1 VATDLRPP
9 AILSVG
15 MTGHRDLASVPET
28 QQAIEDSIA
37 GILASLTSALR
48 GASEID
54 KAFFSPDESKLL
66 FLTMAAD
73 GADLLGARAA
83 ARCGVDHACILP
95 FPMAEY
101 SKDFEARQLPAA
113 SEFIASASSM
123 LELPGCRKEDAR
135 AYERANEVI
144 LSNIDV
150 LIAVWDG
157 QRARGRAG
165 TEEVVQGAVVRNI
178 PVIIIDPDAPG
189 SITML
194 EVPDDQN
201 LAPRRALDLG
211 RTPLPSSLDR
221 EVRALICPPPDRA
234 SRRALND
241 LYAEKP
247 RGFGWRYEYHLL
259 LRLLAGD
266 SAPESEKVRP
276 VDTAISEADGLAADA
291 GRFKSGSF
299 ESCAH
304 DRRVLI
310 DKLARDYGEL
320 FRSSSVSRYL
330 LAFLGTLASSLV
342 WLLLPW
348 LTGAAIVISAL
359 INGVILLDS
368 TVRGRWRWQERW
380 LEYRNV
386 AQRLHWSGLLPSPG
400 LETRPP
406 ATNRGRNNFSWIDW
420 YANRSARALGP
431 PSGSIDSAYLTACAE
446 HLQDHIKQQVAYHR
460 STFRKLGLLEKRLAL
475 IGRLTSVTSILVA
488 ILLGTAVVRAEGL
501 QAVGWKAVAMVFLTV
516 LPAATAAMNGLRAEM
531 DLVRLIERSGQ
542 TIALLSRVN
551 RAISDVPLT
560 YDRVS
565 AAAARMASIMDD
577 ELKEWRFVLESRRSR
592 ARRHRK
598 SIFGWLR
605 RRLS

>member
-1 VATDLRPP
+1 
-9 AILSVG
+9 
-15 MTGHRDLASVPET
+15 MTGHRDLASVPGK
-28 QQAIEDSIA
+28 QRAIEDDIA
-37 GILASLTSALR
+37 GILSSLAAALR
-48 GASEID
+48 DACDAD
-54 KAFFSPDESKLL
+54 KAFFSAAEGKLR
-66 FLTMAAD
+66 FVTMAAE

-95 FPMAEY
+95 FPVTEY
-101 SKDFEARQLPAA
+101 SKDFHAEQLPAA
-113 SEFIASASSM
+113 SEYIASALSI
-123 LELPGCRKEDAR
+123 LELPGRREEEAR

-211 RTPLPSSLDR
+211 RTSLPSNLDR
-221 EVRALICPPPDRA
+221 EVRALICPPSDTA

-241 LYAEKP
+241 LFAERP
-247 RGFGWRYEYHLL
+247 RAFGWRYEYRLL

-266 SAPESEKVRP
+266 SAPENEKVRP
-276 VDTAISEADGLAADA
+276 VDAAILASDGPAADA
-291 GRFKSGSF
+291 GSF
-299 ESCAH
+299 RNEWSESHVH
-304 DRRVLI
+304 DQRVLI
-310 DKLARDYGEL
+310 DKLAKDYGEL

-359 INGVILLDS
+359 VSGVLLLDS
-368 TVRGRWRWQERW
+368 TVRGRRRWQERW
-380 LEYRNV
+380 LEYRDV
-386 AQRLHWSGLLPSPG
+386 AQRMHWFSLLRSLG
-400 LETRPP
+400 LEARPQAP
-406 ATNRGRNNFSWIDW
+406 KMARSNFSWIEW
-420 YANRSARALGP
+420 YASRSARALGP
-431 PSGSIDSAYLTACAE
+431 PTGLMDTAYLAACTKR
-446 HLQDHIKQQVAYHR
+446 LQDHIDQQVAYHR
-460 STFRKLGLLEKRLAL
+460 STFRKLGLLERRLAL
-475 IGRLTSVTSILVA
+475 IGRLTLAASILVA
-488 ILLGTAVVRAEGL
+488 ILLGITVVRAGGVH
-501 QAVGWKAVAMVFLTV
+501 AVGWNAVALVLLTV
-516 LPAATAAMNGLRAEM
+516 LPAAASAMSGLRAEM
-531 DLVRLIERSGQ
+531 DLIRLIERSGQ
-542 TIALLSRVN
+542 TIALLSHVN

-565 AAAARMASIMDD
+565 AAATRMASIMDD

-592 ARRHRK
+592 AGRYKK

>member
-1 VATDLRPP
+1 MATDLRPP

-15 MTGHRDLASVPET
+15 MTGHRKIASVPGRLQT
-28 QQAIEDSIA
+28 IEDDIA
-37 GILASLTSALR
+37 KILTSLAAALR
-48 GASEID
+48 DASDTD
-54 KAFFSPDESKLL
+54 KAFFSADESKLR
-66 FLTMAAD
+66 FVTMAAE

-101 SKDFEARQLPAA
+101 GKDFEAQQLTAA
-113 SEFIASASSM
+113 SEFIESASSI
-123 LELPGCRKEDAR
+123 LELPGCRHEEAR

-144 LSNIDV
+144 LSNIDI
-150 LIAVWDG
+150 LIAVWNG
-157 QRARGRAG
+157 RRADGRAG
-165 TEEVVQGAVVRNI
+165 TEDVVQGAVVRNI
-178 PVIIIDPDAPG
+178 PVIIVDPDDPG

-201 LAPRRALDLG
+201 LAPRKALDLG
-211 RTPLPSSLDR
+211 RTPLPGSLDR
-221 EVRALICPPPDRA
+221 EVRALICPPPDTA

-247 RGFGWRYEYHLL
+247 RAFGWRYEYRLL

-276 VDTAISEADGLAADA
+276 VDTAVSETDGLAADA
-291 GRFKSGSF
+291 GHFKSGPF
-299 ESCAH
+299 ESCAL
-304 DRRVLI
+304 DQRVLI

-330 LAFLGTLASSLV
+330 LGFLGTLASSLV

-359 INGVILLDS
+359 VSGIVLLDS
-368 TVRGRWRWQERW
+368 TVRGRRRWQERW

-386 AQRLHWSGLLPSPG
+386 AQRLHWSCLLRSLG
-400 LETRPP
+400 LEMRPQ
-406 ATNRGRNNFSWIDW
+406 AGNRGRNNSSWIDW

-431 PSGSIDSAYLTACAE
+431 ASGSIESAYLTACAE
-446 HLQDHIKQQVAYHR
+446 HLQDHIKQQAAYHR
-460 STFRKLGLLEKRLAL
+460 STFRKLSLLEERLAL
-475 IGRLTSVTSILVA
+475 IGRITLVASILVA
-488 ILLGTAVVRAEGL
+488 ILLGITVVRAEGL
-501 QAVGWKAVAMVFLTV
+501 QAVGWKAVAMLLLTV

-551 RAISDVPLT
+551 RAVSDGPLS
-560 YDRVS
+560 YDRLS

-577 ELKEWRFVLESRRSR
+577 ELREWRFVLESRRSR
-592 ARRHRK
+592 AGRHKK
-598 SIFGWLR
+598 SMFGWLWR
-605 RRLS
+605 RRS